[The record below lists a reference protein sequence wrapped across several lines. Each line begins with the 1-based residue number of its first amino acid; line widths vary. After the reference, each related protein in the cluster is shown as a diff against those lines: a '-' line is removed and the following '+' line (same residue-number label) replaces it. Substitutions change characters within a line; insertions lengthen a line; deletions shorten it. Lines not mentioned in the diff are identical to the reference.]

1 MARDGQNIPWQ
12 DFLGQDGE
20 KLPDFDFIIPGEFF
34 AQGRMMGVF
43 AELFGENRVVR
54 AGATA
59 TVSEKIAR
67 YYIREYEEKQCNSF
81 PEEVRAR
88 IVECL
93 TGVRRGVQQYPGGY
107 VLLPGEIES
116 ESSLPLQYAM
126 DDPGREICTHFNFHD
141 LTNAW
146 LNMDCLGYDASDLL
160 AWLCRETG
168 CEVSCID
175 LHDRAVYDSLL
186 AKPSTTAATDSL
198 FSCAVELVLNGL
210 TDRELRSSLPRNFTG
225 IRKAICHLQNGSV
238 SENAPGY
245 HKAYTVELAMAAVE
259 LGWYKLRFPEEFER
273 ACRCTYKNFERK
285 ALMQ

>member
-1 MARDGQNIPWQ
+1 
-12 DFLGQDGE
+12 
-20 KLPDFDFIIPGEFF
+20 
-34 AQGRMMGVF
+34 MMGVF

-93 TGVRRGVQQYPGGY
+93 TGVRCGVRQYPGGY

-126 DDPGREICTHFNFHD
+126 DDPGREICTHFNFYD

-160 AWLCRETG
+160 ARLCRETG

-186 AKPSTTAATDSL
+186 SKPSTTAATDSL
-198 FSCAVELVLNGL
+198 ISWAVELVLNGL

-238 SENAPGY
+238 SENIPGY

-273 ACRCTYKNFERK
+273 ACRCTYKIFERK